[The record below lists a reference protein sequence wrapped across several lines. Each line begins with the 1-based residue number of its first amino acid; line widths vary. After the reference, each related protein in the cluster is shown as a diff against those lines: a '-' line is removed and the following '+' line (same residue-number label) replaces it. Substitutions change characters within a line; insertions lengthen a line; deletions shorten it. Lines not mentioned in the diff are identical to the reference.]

1 MGGQSPGPQALVEGR
16 PWWCHHRQ
24 ATAVSLVATMPP
36 MVHLLL
42 LGCTMVQ
49 GLGGGEEWGEG
60 WQEGREGREGRAVE
74 GGALPPGVAAYNRVD
89 TPFAGQITLGIYTL
103 A

>member
-1 MGGQSPGPQALVEGR
+1 MPALVK
-16 PWWCHHRQ
+16 
-24 ATAVSLVATMPP
+24 SLT
-36 MVHLLL
+36 MVHLLV

-60 WQEGREGREGRAVE
+60 WQEGREGRAVG

-89 TPFAGQITLGIYTL
+89 TQFAGQMTLGIYIL